1 MKTKILEI
9 LRQAENGAFVSGQ
22 ELCGRLGVS
31 RTAVWK
37 SIRQLKEAGYQI
49 EAVQNKGY
57 CLLSV
62 PDILSQSE
70 IESRLHTEWVGRT
83 VCCYDEIDSTNTEAK
98 RIAEGACGAQGHG
111 TVIVAEKQN
120 AGRGRRGRD
129 WNSPGGEGIFFTILL
144 RPQMD
149 PANASMLTLVKALAV
164 VKGIA
169 RATGLEAAIKWPN
182 DVVLNGRKIVGILT
196 EMSAQIDYVNH
207 IVVGSG
213 INVHQKGFPEE
224 LAPKATSLDIEMK
237 RLGKEKQ
244 IYRAAVL
251 AAVLEEFEAYYGTFM
266 ETQDLS
272 ALREEYNAL
281 LVNCGREVRVLDP
294 LGEFGGK
301 ALGIN
306 ERGELLICC
315 EGRTVKVS
323 SGEVSV
329 RGIYGYV

>member
-1 MKTKILEI
+1 M
-9 LRQAENGAFVSGQ
+9 LRQAETGAFISGQ
-22 ELCGRLGVS
+22 ELCGQLGVS
-31 RTAVWK
+31 RTAIWK

-57 CLLSV
+57 RLLSV
-62 PDILSQSE
+62 PDILSKSE
-70 IESRLHTEWVGRT
+70 IESRLHTQWVGRPI
-83 VCCYDEIDSTNTEAK
+83 CYFDEIDSTNTEAK
-98 RIAEGACGAQGHG
+98 RIAEGAAGAQGHG
-111 TVIVAEKQN
+111 TVVVAEEQN

-129 WNSPGGEGIFFTILL
+129 WSSPRGEGIFFTILL
-144 RPQMD
+144 RPDMN

-164 VKGIA
+164 AKGISKS
-169 RATGLEAAIKWPN
+169 TGLEPAIKWPN
-182 DVVLNGRKIVGILT
+182 DVVINGRKIVGILT

-213 INVHQKGFPEE
+213 INVHQKNFPEE
-224 LAPKATSLDIEMK
+224 LAAKATSLDMEMR
-237 RLGKEKQ
+237 RLGKEDR

-251 AAVLEEFEAYYGTFM
+251 AAVLEEFEKYYRAFM
-266 ETQDLS
+266 QTQDLS
-272 ALREEYNAL
+272 MLREEYNAL

-306 ERGELLICC
+306 ERGELLIHR
-315 EGRTVKVS
+315 EGGTVKIS